1 MTQDL
6 SKIEDVAK
14 HFQVSVS
21 TVRAWLRQGRIPDST
36 FIKLNDTYRFDIAKL
51 QDALLAEKYDPDGEQ
66 LEMFS
71 AKEMGPQGQT

>member
-21 TVRAWLRQGRIPDST
+21 TVRAWLRQGRIPDNT
-36 FIKLNDTYRFDIAKL
+36 FIKLNDTYRFNIAKL
-51 QDALLAEKYDPDGEQ
+51 QDALLAEKYDPSGEQ
-66 LEMFS
+66 LEMFTPE
-71 AKEMGPQGQT
+71 EMGPR

>member
-36 FIKLNDTYRFDIAKL
+36 FIKLIDTYRFNISKL
-51 QDALLAEKYDPDGEQ
+51 QDALLAEKYNNGDGEQ
-66 LEMFS
+66 LEMFTPE
-71 AKEMGPQGQT
+71 EMGPR

>member
-36 FIKLNDTYRFDIAKL
+36 FIKVNEIYRFNISKL
-51 QDALLAEKYDPDGEQ
+51 QDALLAEQYNDGDGEQ
-66 LEMFS
+66 LEMFTPE
-71 AKEMGPQGQT
+71 EMGPQ